1 MSQSRRLWL
10 GGAAAAGL
18 LAGAGVAWRRF
29 QPDAIDAAADEGLGA
44 LWALQLDTP
53 EGKKLALQSLRG
65 KPLVVN
71 FWATW
76 CPPCIE
82 ELPLLNAFYQQHAAN
97 GWQILGLAVDQT
109 TAVQKFLQQRPL
121 DFPVVMAATEGV
133 ALSRSLGNG
142 PGGLPFTLVVD
153 ASGKVRDRK
162 LGRVGPDDLQR
173 WLGLK

>member
-53 EGKKLALQSLRG
+53 EGKKLALQSFRG

-162 LGRVGPDDLQR
+162 LGRVSPDDLQR

>member
-1 MSQSRRLWL
+1 MSQSRRFWL

-29 QPDAIDAAADEGLGA
+29 QPEVNDAATDEGLNA
-44 LWALQLDTP
+44 LWALHLDTP
-53 EGKKLALQSLRG
+53 GGKKLALQNLRG
-65 KPLVVN
+65 KPLLVN

-97 GWQILGLAVDQT
+97 GWQVLALAVDQT
-109 TAVQKFLQQRPL
+109 AAVQKFLQQHPL
-121 DFPVVMAATEGV
+121 DFLVAMAATEGV

-162 LGRVGPDDLQR
+162 LGRVSPDDLQR
-173 WLGLK
+173 WHGLK